1 MLMQRA
7 VKEHMRRLFVASLL
21 LLTGPTLVACEKP
34 GAVRLVEGPRDY
46 TARDYENTLD
56 RWTREAELISVDEMD
71 TVLSVISTFQSWD
84 FRWAYTER
92 YARDYRLTSSEKKQF
107 LDRSL
112 AESKEFHQFYVALYA
127 QHPKWGELNVDEPAW
142 IVRLIDS
149 TGSETEPTEVHRV
162 KKPSAMEQTYYP
174 YTTSFRSVYRISFP
188 VRVDG
193 RASLDEGAQWF
204 GLRFAGAQGT
214 TQVTWALQ

>member
-1 MLMQRA
+1 
-7 VKEHMRRLFVASLL
+7 MRRLLVASLIFL
-21 LLTGPTLVACEKP
+21 AGLALVACEKP
-34 GAVRLVEGPRDY
+34 GAVRLAEGPRDY
-46 TARDYENTLD
+46 TAKDYDKTLD
-56 RWTREAELISVDEMD
+56 TWTREVELISVDEMD
-71 TVLSVISTFQSWD
+71 TVLSVTSTFQSWD

-92 YARDYRLTSSEKKQF
+92 YARDYRLTPSEKRQF

-127 QHPKWGELNVDEPAW
+127 QHPKWGELNVDDPAW

-149 TGSETEPTEVHRV
+149 TGSETEPAEVHRV

-174 YTTSFRSVYRISFP
+174 YASSFRSVYRISFP
-188 VRVDG
+188 TRVGG
-193 RASLDEGAQWF
+193 RASLNESADWF

-214 TQVTWALQ
+214 TKVTWEIE